1 MLSIFTNFRERQAL
15 EGPHTRW
22 EEAKFL
28 WRVVTE
34 FLRAF
39 RRLHFVG
46 PCVTVFGSA
55 RFPETH
61 EFYALTKEVGAKLAG
76 LGFTVMTGGGPGL
89 MEAANRGAKEAGG
102 RSVGCNIVLPM
113 EQDPNPYLDL
123 CIHFH
128 YFFVRKV
135 LLFKY
140 SYAFIAMPG
149 GLGTLDE
156 LFEAGTLIQTGK
168 IEQFPI
174 VLMGT
179 SYWKDVQELFDVMAR
194 EGAIS
199 ERDKSLILVTDSVDE
214 AMAHVQK
221 YALEKFNLQRVVKLR
236 PVKLLGERA

>member
-1 MLSIFTNFRERQAL
+1 MLSILTNFRERQAL
-15 EGPHTRW
+15 EGPHSRW
-22 EEAKFL
+22 EEATFL
-28 WRVVTE
+28 WRVVVE

-61 EFYALTKEVGAKLAG
+61 EYYALTRTVGAKLAE

-89 MEAANRGAKEAGG
+89 MEAANRGAKDVGG
-102 RSVGCNIVLPM
+102 RSVGCNIILPM
-113 EQDPNPYLDL
+113 EQEPNPYLDA
-123 CIHFH
+123 CIPFH
-128 YFFVRKV
+128 YFFIRKV

-140 SYAFIAMPG
+140 SYAFVAMPG

-168 IEQFPI
+168 IQQFPI

-179 SYWKDVQELFDVMAR
+179 SYWKDVQELFDVMER

-199 ERDKSLILVTDSVDE
+199 PKDQSLILVTDSVEE
-214 AMAHVQK
+214 AMDHIRR
-221 YALEKFNLQRVVKLR
+221 YALERFNLQKVVKLR
-236 PVKLLGERA
+236 PVKFLGERG

>member
-1 MLSIFTNFRERQAL
+1 MLSILTNFRERQAL
-15 EGPHTRW
+15 EGPHSRW

-28 WRVVTE
+28 WRVLLE

-61 EFYALTKEVGAKLAG
+61 EYYALTRTVGAKLAE

-89 MEAANRGAKEAGG
+89 MEAANRGAKDVGG
-102 RSVGCNIVLPM
+102 RSVGCNIILPM
-113 EQDPNPYLDL
+113 EQEPNPYLDA
-123 CIHFH
+123 CIPFH
-128 YFFVRKV
+128 YFFIRKV

-140 SYAFIAMPG
+140 SYAFVAMPG

-179 SYWKDVQELFDVMAR
+179 SYWKDVQELFDVMER

-199 ERDKSLILVTDSVDE
+199 PKDQSLILVTDSVEE
-214 AMAHVQK
+214 AMDHIRR
-221 YALEKFNLQRVVKLR
+221 YALERFNLQKVVKLR
-236 PVKLLGERA
+236 PVKFLGERG

>member
-1 MLSIFTNFRERQAL
+1 MLSILTNFRERQAL
-15 EGPHTRW
+15 EGPHSRW

-28 WRVVTE
+28 WRVVVE

-61 EFYALTKEVGAKLAG
+61 EYYALTRTVGAKLAE

-89 MEAANRGAKEAGG
+89 MEAANRGAKDVGG
-102 RSVGCNIVLPM
+102 RSVGCNIILPM
-113 EQDPNPYLDL
+113 EQEPNPYLDA
-123 CIHFH
+123 CIPFH
-128 YFFVRKV
+128 YFFIRKV

-140 SYAFIAMPG
+140 SYAFVAMPG

-168 IEQFPI
+168 IQQFPI

-179 SYWKDVQELFDVMAR
+179 SYWKDVQELFDVMER

-199 ERDKSLILVTDSVDE
+199 PKDQSLILVTDSVEE
-214 AMAHVQK
+214 AMDHIRR
-221 YALEKFNLQRVVKLR
+221 YALERFNLQKVVKLR
-236 PVKLLGERA
+236 PVKFLGERG

>member
-1 MLSIFTNFRERQAL
+1 MSLITNFRERQAL

-39 RRLHFVG
+39 RRLHFVS

-55 RFPETH
+55 RFH
-61 EFYALTKEVGAKLAG
+61 EGHEYYTLTRTVGARLAD

-89 MEAANRGAKEAGG
+89 MEAANRGAKDVGG
-102 RSVGCNIVLPM
+102 HSVGCNIVLPM
-113 EQDPNPYLDL
+113 EQKPNPYLDTWL
-123 CIHFH
+123 PFH

-140 SYAFIAMPG
+140 SYAFVAMPG
-149 GLGTLDE
+149 GIGTLDE
-156 LFEAGTLIQTGK
+156 LFEAGTLIQTKK
-168 IEQFPI
+168 IDRFPI

-179 SYWKDVQELFDVMAR
+179 SYWKDVRELFEVMEK

-199 ERDKSLILVTDSVDE
+199 PEDQSLILVTDSVDE
-214 AMAHVQK
+214 AINHIRTH
-221 YALEKFNLQRVVKLR
+221 ALDRFQLRRVVKLR
-236 PVKLLGERA
+236 PVKILGERG

>member
-1 MLSIFTNFRERQAL
+1 MLSILTNFRERQAL
-15 EGPHTRW
+15 EGPHSRW

-28 WRVVTE
+28 WRVVVE

-61 EFYALTKEVGAKLAG
+61 EYYALTRTVGAKLAE

-89 MEAANRGAKEAGG
+89 MEAANRGAKDVGG
-102 RSVGCNIVLPM
+102 RSVGCNIILPM
-113 EQDPNPYLDL
+113 EQEPNPYLDT
-123 CIHFH
+123 CIPFH

-140 SYAFIAMPG
+140 SYAFVAMPG

-168 IEQFPI
+168 IQQFPI

-179 SYWKDVQELFDVMAR
+179 SYWKDVQELFDVMER

-199 ERDKSLILVTDSVDE
+199 PKDKSLILVTDSVEE
-214 AMAHVQK
+214 AMDHIRR
-221 YALEKFNLQRVVKLR
+221 YALERYNLQKVVKLR
-236 PVKLLGERA
+236 PVKFLGERG